1 MIDTE
6 PYPTL
11 RHIAAAVRR
20 ALGLSFDDSHDDP
33 WAGIAP
39 EDKTLDVPDNSLY
52 RAILMFA
59 FWNGDDVALVT
70 HQQIYAFLERLDR
83 LSDDRVPLRGT
94 A

>member
-1 MIDTE
+1 MIDIE

-11 RHIAAAVRR
+11 RLIVAAVRR
-20 ALGLSFDDSHDDP
+20 ALGLSFDGSHDDP

-39 EDKTLDVPDNSLY
+39 EDKTLDVPDKSLY
-52 RAILMFA
+52 REILMLA
-59 FWNGDDVALVT
+59 FWNGDDVAPVT
-70 HQQIYAFLERLDR
+70 HQQIDAFSQRLDR